1 MVNISFPISCFSI
14 TGRSAEAIAY
24 LEPVG
29 DLEVDLV
36 DALHPVVERLHGLAG
51 LQNSLCEGRPKRAA
65 C

>member
-1 MVNISFPISCFSI
+1 LVNISFQISHFPI
-14 TGRSAEAIAY
+14 TGHSAGAVAY

>member
-1 MVNISFPISCFSI
+1 LVNISFPISCFPI
-14 TGRSAEAIAY
+14 AGRSAGAVVY

-36 DALHPVVERLHGLAG
+36 DALHPVVEGLHGLAG
-51 LQNSLCEGRPKRAA
+51 LQNSLCEGRPKRAT